1 MDSDDADA
9 QATASFVRDKP
20 RSRLDDVSFYDD
32 GKTRDSAEARASDR
46 RRPVAARPPAGG
58 RGVDRWAEQADSDE
72 DSRDAARPPAKRAR
86 VGAPPRRSP
95 HFSPEL
101 RSGGRDAAD
110 AIDVEDEPRVV
121 VVDDVVDDGRAPAP
135 APRADRFRA
144 PERRSTRFLE
154 EPAAPRRNPRR
165 GEERVMLRCRRVYFG
180 TALRRDVAVVFA
192 PSCVTMEWR
201 SDTSGLYIEA
211 RLAPSHMTSFDMYH
225 GPTRGAGGD
234 GEANPINLADDDEMA
249 PDAIRDFFAV
259 GLRQKPPHL
268 RSVDGFEP
276 TDDEGP
282 RKYVVVVLDGDALA
296 TFKREAVP
304 AVVWG
309 GHVGWPA
316 APVLGTPAAARPFL
330 EGVPI
335 ADALAAGDAAEDAAA
350 LRQKPS
356 RAPRRGRV
364 ARSVVDVEAEDPDAA
379 LPAFVYP
386 RPDAP
391 DAITLVRGD
400 RGRLDDG
407 EFLNDNLINL
417 YLRHRTRAAAPPLN
431 AHVFSTFFFTKLS
444 EAPRHASGEA
454 YEKVKSWCRGVDL
467 FAKDA
472 LFVPVNEHLH
482 WSLAVVLRPGAAAP
496 PASGAVVDLAASSDD
511 DAAAAAAEA
520 PTPAGPCV
528 LVMDSLRSH
537 DASRIAAYVRSFL
550 RAAWADRPGA
560 PGCDR
565 RFEEAS
571 MPVVLPDL
579 PRQRNS
585 FDCGVYVLKFFDL
598 LYGRS
603 PPVRAGGRDTTF
615 SGQFAK
621 NLFARADVLAER
633 KQLAAFFDDRA
644 AAAAGAPAA
653 RDPPRARLDAE
664 TEVDSRAG
672 ASNRDVAADLAAAMP
687 EAQAR
692 QRRDVARSAPPPPPA
707 AAVDLT
713 AAATT
718 QEAHPPGRIPAGF
731 VVPPVRQS
739 YKQRAHRPDA

>member
-1 MDSDDADA
+1 
-9 QATASFVRDKP
+9 
-20 RSRLDDVSFYDD
+20 
-32 GKTRDSAEARASDR
+32 
-46 RRPVAARPPAGG
+46 
-58 RGVDRWAEQADSDE
+58 
-72 DSRDAARPPAKRAR
+72 
-86 VGAPPRRSP
+86 
-95 HFSPEL
+95 
-101 RSGGRDAAD
+101 
-110 AIDVEDEPRVV
+110 
-121 VVDDVVDDGRAPAP
+121 
-135 APRADRFRA
+135 
-144 PERRSTRFLE
+144 
-154 EPAAPRRNPRR
+154 
-165 GEERVMLRCRRVYFG
+165 MLRCRRVYFG
-180 TALRRDVAVVFA
+180 TALRRDVTVVFA
-192 PSCVTMEWR
+192 PSCVTMGWR
-201 SDTSGLYIEA
+201 SDTSGLYIET
-211 RLAPSHMTSFDMYH
+211 RLAPSHMYSFDIYY
-225 GPTRGAGGD
+225 GPARGAGGD
-234 GEANPINLADDDEMA
+234 GEANPINLAGDDEME
-249 PDAIRDFFAV
+249 PDAIRAFFAI

-268 RSVDGFEP
+268 RSVEGFEP
-276 TDDEGP
+276 SDDAGP
-282 RKYVVVVLDGDALA
+282 RKYVVVVLDGEALE
-296 TFKREAVP
+296 TFKREAIP

-316 APVLGTPAAARPFL
+316 APVLGTAAAARPFL
-330 EGVPI
+330 EGIPI
-335 ADALAAGDAAEDAAA
+335 ADALAAADDAEEAAA
-350 LRQKPS
+350 LRRTPS
-356 RAPRRGRV
+356 RASRRGRGRA

-417 YLRHRTRAAAPPLN
+417 YLRHRTSSAEAPPLD

-444 EAPRHASGEA
+444 EAPRHASAEA

-496 PASGAVVDLAASSDD
+496 PSAVVDLAASSDD
-511 DAAAAAAEA
+511 EAAAAAEP

-537 DASRIAAYVRSFL
+537 DAARIAAYVRSFL

-560 PGCDR
+560 PGCDG

-598 LYGRS
+598 LYGRP

-621 NLFARADVLAER
+621 NLFTRADVLAER
-633 KQLAAFFDDRA
+633 KRLAAFFDARA
-644 AAAAGAPAA
+644 AAAPLRAPPPAG
-653 RDPPRARLDAE
+653 
-664 TEVDSRAG
+664 
-672 ASNRDVAADLAAAMP
+672 NRDVAADLAAAMP
-687 EAQAR
+687 EARAR
-692 QRRDVARSAPPPPPA
+692 QRRDVARSAPSPAPA
-707 AAVDLT
+707 AAVELT
-713 AAATT
+713 AGAD
-718 QEAHPPGRIPAGF
+718 F
-731 VVPPVRQS
+731 VVPPIRQFYTRRAPDDIVPLTTVEKAAVLHAIAQLDGKATQKKVRRAAES
-739 YKQRAHRPDA
+739 AVGLPKGALDAKKAAVKEVCEDEMSKQASEAAPKKRKASGMSAAEALRAELKALKAENKKLKREKQ

>member
-1 MDSDDADA
+1 
-9 QATASFVRDKP
+9 
-20 RSRLDDVSFYDD
+20 
-32 GKTRDSAEARASDR
+32 
-46 RRPVAARPPAGG
+46 
-58 RGVDRWAEQADSDE
+58 
-72 DSRDAARPPAKRAR
+72 
-86 VGAPPRRSP
+86 
-95 HFSPEL
+95 
-101 RSGGRDAAD
+101 
-110 AIDVEDEPRVV
+110 
-121 VVDDVVDDGRAPAP
+121 
-135 APRADRFRA
+135 
-144 PERRSTRFLE
+144 
-154 EPAAPRRNPRR
+154 
-165 GEERVMLRCRRVYFG
+165 MLRCRRVYFG
-180 TALRRDVAVVFA
+180 TALRRDVTVVFT

-201 SDTSGLYIEA
+201 SNTSGLYIET
-211 RLAPSHMTSFDMYH
+211 RLTPSHMTSFDIYC
-225 GPTRGAGGD
+225 GPARGAGDDPSTILAAVTGRGPWSSPSAGSGRPLTEV
-234 GEANPINLADDDEMA
+234 GE
-249 PDAIRDFFAV
+249 FFAI
-259 GLRQKPPHL
+259 GLRQKPPNL
-268 RSVDGFEP
+268 RSVEGFEP
-276 TDDEGP
+276 TDDAGP
-282 RKYVVVVLDGDALA
+282 RKYVVVVLDGEALA
-296 TFKREAVP
+296 TFKREAVL
-304 AVVWG
+304 AVIWG

-316 APVLGTPAAARPFL
+316 APVLGTAAAARPFL

-335 ADALAAGDAAEDAAA
+335 ADALAAADAAEDAAA
-350 LRQKPS
+350 LRRTPS
-356 RAPRRGRV
+356 RASRRGRGRA

-417 YLRHRTRAAAPPLN
+417 YLRHRTSSAEAPPLD

-444 EAPRHASGEA
+444 EAPRHASAEA

-496 PASGAVVDLAASSDD
+496 PSAVVDLAASSDD
-511 DAAAAAAEA
+511 EAAAAAEP

-537 DASRIAAYVRSFL
+537 DAARIAAYVRSFL

-560 PGCDR
+560 PGCDG

-598 LYGRS
+598 LYGRP

-621 NLFARADVLAER
+621 NLFTRADVLAER
-633 KQLAAFFDDRA
+633 KRLAAFFDARTA
-644 AAAAGAPAA
+644 AAVPC
-653 RDPPRARLDAE
+653 DPPP
-664 TEVDSRAG
+664 AG
-672 ASNRDVAADLAAAMP
+672 NRDVAADLAAAMP
-687 EAQAR
+687 EARAR
-692 QRRDVARSAPPPPPA
+692 QRRDVARSAPSPAPA

-713 AAATT
+713 AGAD
-718 QEAHPPGRIPAGF
+718 F

-739 YKQRAHRPDA
+739 YTHRAPDDDAVPPHR

>member
-1 MDSDDADA
+1 MDSDEEAAQETAD
-9 QATASFVRDKP
+9 FVRNNKER
-20 RSRLDDVSFYDD
+20 RSRLDDVSFGDD
-32 GKTRDSAEARASDR
+32 GKTRDSAGAARASDR
-46 RRPVAARPPAGG
+46 RRAVAARPPAGG
-58 RGVDRWAEQADSDE
+58 RGVDRWAGQADSDE
-72 DSRDAARPPAKRAR
+72 ESHDGAARPPAKRAR
-86 VGAPPRRSP
+86 VGAPARRSP
-95 HFSPEL
+95 HFS
-101 RSGGRDAAD
+101 SGGRDAAD
-110 AIDVEDEPRVV
+110 AIDVDDEPRGTPEVV
-121 VVDDVVDDGRAPAP
+121 EVDDGRARAP
-135 APRADRFRA
+135 APRAGRFRA
-144 PERRSTRFLE
+144 PERRSTRRLE
-154 EPAAPRRNPRR
+154 EPPAPPRRNPRR

-180 TALRRDVAVVFA
+180 TALRRDVTVVFA

-201 SDTSGLYIEA
+201 SDTSGLYIET
-211 RLAPSHMTSFDMYH
+211 RLAPSHMTSFDLYH
-225 GPTRGAGGD
+225 GPARGAGGD

-249 PDAIRDFFAV
+249 PDAIREFFAI

-268 RSVDGFEP
+268 RSVEGFEP
-276 TDDEGP
+276 SDDAGP
-282 RKYVVVVLDGDALA
+282 RKYVVVVLDGEALA

-316 APVLGTPAAARPFL
+316 APVLGTAAAARPFL

-335 ADALAAGDAAEDAAA
+335 ADALAAADAAEDAAA
-350 LRQKPS
+350 LRRTPS
-356 RAPRRGRV
+356 RASRRGRGRA

-417 YLRHRTRAAAPPLN
+417 YLRHRTSSAEAPPLD

-444 EAPRHASGEA
+444 EAPRHASAEA

-496 PASGAVVDLAASSDD
+496 PSAVVDLAASSDD
-511 DAAAAAAEA
+511 EAAAAAEP

-537 DASRIAAYVRSFL
+537 DAARIAAYVRSFL

-560 PGCDR
+560 PGCDG

-598 LYGRS
+598 LYGRP

-621 NLFARADVLAER
+621 NLFTRADVLAER
-633 KQLAAFFDDRA
+633 KRLAAFFDTRA
-644 AAAAGAPAA
+644 AAAAATLRAP
-653 RDPPRARLDAE
+653 PP
-664 TEVDSRAG
+664 AG
-672 ASNRDVAADLAAAMP
+672 NRDVAADLAAAMP
-687 EAQAR
+687 EARAR
-692 QRRDVARSAPPPPPA
+692 QRRDVARSAPSPAPA

-713 AAATT
+713 AGTD
-718 QEAHPPGRIPAGF
+718 F

-739 YKQRAHRPDA
+739 YGRRAPDGESAPTHK

>member
-1 MDSDDADA
+1 MDLFSQARLDALRRLKDAFEQKLLDEDEYKAEKAKVLNNAAAAPAPPAAPPDDDDADFELVGVQTPA
-9 QATASFVRDKP
+9 ERAAE
-20 RSRLDDVSFYDD
+20 SR
-32 GKTRDSAEARASDR
+32 RRAEAEGN
-46 RRPVAARPPAGG
+46 VL
-58 RGVDRWAEQADSDE
+58 E
-72 DSRDAARPPAKRAR
+72 
-86 VGAPPRRSP
+86 
-95 HFSPEL
+95 
-101 RSGGRDAAD
+101 
-110 AIDVEDEPRVV
+110 IDDDDDEPAV
-121 VVDDVVDDGRAPAP
+121 PAP
-135 APRADRFRA
+135 
-144 PERRSTRFLE
+144 
-154 EPAAPRRNPRR
+154 APRRNPRR
-165 GEERVMLRCRRVYFG
+165 GEERVVIRCRHVYFG
-180 TALRRDVAVVFA
+180 TAVRRDVTVVFA

-201 SDTSGLYIEA
+201 SDTSGLYIET
-211 RLAPSHMTSFDMYH
+211 RLAPSHMTSFDLYH
-225 GPTRGAGGD
+225 GPARGAGGD

-249 PDAIRDFFAV
+249 PDAIREFFAI

-268 RSVDGFEP
+268 RSVEGFEP
-276 TDDEGP
+276 SDDAGP
-282 RKYVVVVLDGDALA
+282 RKYVVVVLDGEALA

-316 APVLGTPAAARPFL
+316 APVLGTAAAARPFL

-335 ADALAAGDAAEDAAA
+335 ADALAAADAAEDAAA
-350 LRQKPS
+350 LRRTPS
-356 RAPRRGRV
+356 RASRRGRGRA

-417 YLRHRTRAAAPPLN
+417 YLRHRTTSAEAPPLD

-444 EAPRHASGEA
+444 EAPRHASAEA

-496 PASGAVVDLAASSDD
+496 PSAVVDLAASSDD
-511 DAAAAAAEA
+511 EAAAAAEP

-537 DASRIAAYVRSFL
+537 DAARIAAYVRSFL

-560 PGCDR
+560 PGCDG

-598 LYGRS
+598 LYGRP

-621 NLFARADVLAER
+621 NLFTRADVLAER
-633 KQLAAFFDDRA
+633 KRLAAFFDARA
-644 AAAAGAPAA
+644 AAAVPC
-653 RDPPRARLDAE
+653 DPPP
-664 TEVDSRAG
+664 AG
-672 ASNRDVAADLAAAMP
+672 NRDAANLAAAMP
-687 EAQAR
+687 EARAR
-692 QRRDVARSAPPPPPA
+692 QRRDVARSAPSPAPA

-713 AAATT
+713 AGTA
-718 QEAHPPGRIPAGF
+718 F

-739 YKQRAHRPDA
+739 YKRRATDDDAVPTHR